1 MTHNVEAVIDIYRIR
16 LDQPATSGCVD
27 AVLHAILA
35 ARLGRPPQT
44 AIGPHG
50 KPFLT
55 SGDLEFNVSHS
66 GALALIAVSEAG
78 PIGVDVEQHHAL
90 HDPAA
95 FARRFFTVDEAAG
108 VGGDPVALF
117 RLWCRKEAWLKAR
130 GVGLVLPLDRV
141 DVREAPPGWLLAD
154 LDVAPGYSAAVA
166 REGAPAEIRL
176 IDDSVRSGEVAI
188 SRKISR

>member
-1 MTHNVEAVIDIYRIR
+1 MLGVAIDIYRIR
-16 LDQPATSGCVD
+16 LDRPAASGCAD

-35 ARLGRPPQT
+35 ERLGRPPQI

-50 KPFLT
+50 KPYLV
-55 SGDLEFNVSHS
+55 GGELEFNASHS
-66 GALALIAVSEAG
+66 GALALIAVSDSG

-95 FARRFFTVDEAAG
+95 FARRFFTRDEAAS
-108 VGGDPVALF
+108 VGNDPAALF
-117 RLWCRKEAWLKAR
+117 RLWCRKEAWLKAQ
-130 GVGLVLPLDRV
+130 GVGLVLPLDH

-166 REGAPAEIRL
+166 REGASAEIRL
-176 IDDSVRSGEVAI
+176 IDDSVRSGDVAI